1 MKLSLSFPSSHTPP
15 MQVLYLDKNRIGDA
29 GLIKIAAALRLPRLG
44 RAMQVL
50 YLTRTYQLHNAP
62 HTLPHLRSCMRIVFT
77 LPKRKKRRHRDTAKT
92 RRGNDYYYY
101 YYDDDDGSG
110 SGGGGEGCVSERDL
124 YTHE

>member
-1 MKLSLSFPSSHTPP
+1 

-62 HTLPHLRSCMRIVFT
+62 HALPHLRLCMRIVFT
-77 LPKRKKRRHRDTAKT
+77 LPHAKEKEAQRQIKKRGRDYYYFYYY
-92 RRGNDYYYY
+92 YYYY
-101 YYDDDDGSG
+101 YYDDDDDDDDDDDGTG
-110 SGGGGEGCVSERDL
+110 GGGGGEGCVSERDL
-124 YTHE
+124 HTHE